1 MKPLF
6 SVLKSNH
13 NSSSFESPDF
23 VDSKDFYA
31 GIGYDHRGNLVLS
44 LKIPVRPV

>member
-31 GIGYDHRGNLVLS
+31 GIGYDRGNLVLS